1 MIDFGFRSCSGKI
14 TFKTTHRSKKC
25 LVLLGSPLN
34 RIKNK
39 FSILTRLLLHNDFL
53 TFDELHLMLCR
64 VYSVDID
71 DDDKVKYK
79 DLEGDWIT
87 IADSNDLQ
95 LAIQV
100 KNKTLQKINIVT
112 NNFCYH
118 ILEISKMVT
127 IIIMYGASDVF
138 RSL

>member
-1 MIDFGFRSCSGKI
+1 MVLILKTELGGDLRRIPVGVNFLNFFTDQKI
-14 TFKTTHRSKKC
+14 KFVMLRNSK
-25 LVLLGSPLN
+25 
-34 RIKNK
+34 
-39 FSILTRLLLHNDFL
+39 ILTLILLHNDFL

-100 KNKTLQKINIVT
+100 YIV
-112 NNFCYH
+112 
-118 ILEISKMVT
+118 S
-127 IIIMYGASDVF
+127 
-138 RSL
+138 

>member
-1 MIDFGFRSCSGKI
+1 M
-14 TFKTTHRSKKC
+14 
-25 LVLLGSPLN
+25 VVLGSPLN

-100 KNKTLQKINIVT
+100 KNKT
-112 NNFCYH
+112 
-118 ILEISKMVT
+118 
-127 IIIMYGASDVF
+127 
-138 RSL
+138 

>member
-1 MIDFGFRSCSGKI
+1 MVLILKTELGGDLRRIPVGVNFLKFFTKIFGHLLSIYHRFRAKRL
-14 TFKTTHRSKKC
+14 KE
-25 LVLLGSPLN
+25 
-34 RIKNK
+34 
-39 FSILTRLLLHNDFL
+39 ILTLILLHNDFL

-100 KNKTLQKINIVT
+100 
-112 NNFCYH
+112 
-118 ILEISKMVT
+118 
-127 IIIMYGASDVF
+127 
-138 RSL
+138 